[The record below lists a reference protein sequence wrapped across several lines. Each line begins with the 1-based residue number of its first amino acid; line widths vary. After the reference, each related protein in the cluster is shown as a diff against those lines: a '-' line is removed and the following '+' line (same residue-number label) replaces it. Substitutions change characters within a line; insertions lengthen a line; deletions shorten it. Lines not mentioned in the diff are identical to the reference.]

1 MNSNCFPCSLSMVDG
16 MGVST
21 PRPTVSIL
29 LLLLLCCARRTQSL
43 LFSAKHLA
51 MEGQSFCLA
60 FPTLSNPFLVPHC
73 LLFIFL

>member
-1 MNSNCFPCSLSMVDG
+1 MNSNCFSCSFSMVDG

-29 LLLLLCCARRTQSL
+29 LLLLLRCARRTRSL
-43 LFSAKHLA
+43 PFPAKYLA

-60 FPTLSNPFLVPHC
+60 FPSLSYSFLVPHR
-73 LLFIFL
+73 LLFFL